1 MAISVRIPE
10 SVAGAARGLE
20 LSLDPAPTDLGALI
34 DALERLRP
42 GLREVLDSSAV
53 NAAVN
58 GEVILHGR
66 DRTTLADGDQVE
78 FLVMFAGG

>member
-1 MAISVRIPE
+1 MAIQVRVPPTLVHLP
-10 SVAGAARGLE
+10 SSGVT
-20 LSLDPAPTDLGALI
+20 LDPAPPDLGALLEE
-34 DALERLRP
+34 LERRFP
-42 GLREVLDSSAV
+42 GLGLALDSASV

-66 DRTTLADGDQVE
+66 DRTPLSDGDEVE